1 MRGTW
6 VWWTSNV
13 DREGAYVSSSA
24 ACAMVSDRND
34 MTPLNTHLQRLDEV
48 VLAVQQ
54 NRALVRAD
62 VDVARIY
69 AWLANSDICTSTNA
83 TY

>member
-1 MRGTW
+1 M
-6 VWWTSNV
+6 

-24 ACAMVSDRND
+24 AYADVSDRNG
-34 MTPLNTHLQRLDEV
+34 TAPLCTHLERLDEV

-54 NRALVRAD
+54 DRALVRAD

-69 AWLANSDICTSTNA
+69 ARLAYNDLCPKNA
-83 TY
+83 TYRWVE